1 MNFITPDSTPM
12 TFNLKRF
19 MYKADFVKFRF
30 RGYWELKNSD
40 YIHGHLGALGPKK
53 KSLQKK

>member
-1 MNFITPDSTPM
+1 MNFITLDSTPM

-30 RGYWELKNSD
+30 SGYWELKNSD

-53 KSLQKK
+53 RSLQKK